1 MLLPF
6 QGAGI
11 KMHHACA
18 AGCFQMGINGSAV
31 LDRINISSISVSRL
45 AGEQMLAKSSEGAL
59 VDIWLPR

>member
-1 MLLPF
+1 
-6 QGAGI
+6 
-11 KMHHACA
+11 MHHACA